1 MCFRPSEVGGI
12 EHRCPECGTNNLPE
26 ATMCANCFAP
36 LEPLDIKAMMAA
48 AEAANAKPEE
58 AAQSA
63 SAVPNAPKAPKAPK
77 APNAPAAPP
86 SPPELP
92 LIVISSIPTVDM
104 AKHSPF
110 RIVSFSLKAIVLTTV
125 IRIGAA

>member
-48 AEAANAKPEE
+48 AEAASAKPEE
-58 AAQSA
+58 AVKSA
-63 SAVPNAPKAPKAPK
+63 PAAPSAPKAPKAPK
-77 APNAPAAPP
+77 APNTPAAPSAPAP
-86 SPPELP
+86 SSYSESLSPTASFGAGD
-92 LIVISSIPTVDM
+92 SSADEPAVGEI
-104 AKHSPF
+104 F
-110 RIVSFSLKAIVLTTV
+110 SF
-125 IRIGAA
+125 

>member
-1 MCFRPSEVGGI
+1 MCFRPSEAGGI

-48 AEAANAKPEE
+48 AAEAANAKPEE

-77 APNAPAAPP
+77 TPNAPAAPP
-86 SPPELP
+86 SYSESLSPTASFGTSA
-92 LIVISSIPTVDM
+92 SSADEPAVGEI
-104 AKHSPF
+104 F
-110 RIVSFSLKAIVLTTV
+110 SF
-125 IRIGAA
+125 